1 MSALGK
7 AFDRLIYAMAFLGGV
22 MILFAMAAVCSDV
35 IMRYLF
41 NKPMSWVLQVCEYIL
56 LYAPFLAAAWVLK
69 EDGHIKVDIVLSLMS
84 PGFQRF
90 VHVLSSILGF
100 VVMAVITYY
109 GIEVVLELYL
119 SAQPTLG
126 SYRFPQFAITLAVP
140 LGSLVLAVQFLRRL
154 CPRADKTRVP

>member
-1 MSALGK
+1 MSSIGK
-7 AFDRLIYAMAFLGGV
+7 AFDKLIYAMAFLGGV
-22 MILFAMAAVCSDV
+22 MILFAMAAVCLDV
-35 IMRYLF
+35 VMRYLF
-41 NKPMSWVLQVCEYIL
+41 NRPMSWVLQVCEYIL
-56 LYAPFLAAAWVLK
+56 LYAPFLAAAWVLR
-69 EDGHIKVDIVLSLMS
+69 EDGHIKVDIVLSLMN

-109 GIEVVLELYL
+109 GIEVVGELYL
-119 SAQPTLG
+119 SSQPTLG

-154 CPRADKTRVP
+154 RPRAEKPQVP